1 MTPSARHSICYLVAA
16 GLLAGCVT
24 KVYRPGAPDSP
35 LNRIKLGESYDDM
48 VKMLGPPSESFSQD
62 RSNKVAAAAVIPIF
76 GLVDIASNHNPSSVQ
91 SYHYDHIGTVTIDN
105 DDRIIRVEADE
116 WRSPHADIDTERALP
131 APTPKASGS
140 PQS

>member
-1 MTPSARHSICYLVAA
+1 MTPSARHLICYLVAA

-48 VKMLGPPSESFSQD
+48 VNMLGPPSQSFSQD
-62 RSNKVAAAAVIPIF
+62 RSNKVAAAAMIPIY

-116 WRSPHADIDTERALP
+116 WSSPHADIGTGRGMP
-131 APTPKASGS
+131 APAPHTSGPPHS
-140 PQS
+140 

>member
-1 MTPSARHSICYLVAA
+1 MTTRARHLIGCLVAA

-24 KVYRPGAPDSP
+24 KVYRPGAPDNP
-35 LNRIKLGESYDDM
+35 LNRIKLGETYDDM
-48 VKMLGPPSESFSQD
+48 VKMLGPPSQSVSQD
-62 RSNKVAAAAVIPIF
+62 RSNKVAAAAMIPIY

-116 WRSPHADIDTERALP
+116 WRSLHAGIDTGRAIP
-131 APTPKASGS
+131 APAPQASGPPHS
-140 PQS
+140 